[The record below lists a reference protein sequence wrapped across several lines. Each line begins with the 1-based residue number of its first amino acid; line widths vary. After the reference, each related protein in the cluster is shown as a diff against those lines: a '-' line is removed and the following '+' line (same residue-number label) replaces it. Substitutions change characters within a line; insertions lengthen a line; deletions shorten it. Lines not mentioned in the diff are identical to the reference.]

1 MQVLWLNTLFGSN
14 PKGLKNW
21 TFLPTEDCQ
30 NLRYEKSNYCW
41 SQINRNYQS
50 CYIEHKIVTKR
61 NQYFLTL
68 NKWILM
74 NILEVDNHP
83 LSAILL
89 HPRKQ
94 KVELLY
100 IFNHATVIRLSY
112 LRFIELLV
120 AWEKSLIFS
129 APGDLKLIA
138 TLNTKPTNLSHIES
152 ELQNDTWTIR
162 IHFVVK
168 ETASILR
175 REFWVR
181 LKDLCIHL

>member
-1 MQVLWLNTLFGSN
+1 
-14 PKGLKNW
+14 
-21 TFLPTEDCQ
+21 
-30 NLRYEKSNYCW
+30 
-41 SQINRNYQS
+41 
-50 CYIEHKIVTKR
+50 
-61 NQYFLTL
+61 
-68 NKWILM
+68 M

-152 ELQNDTWTIR
+152 ELQNDT
-162 IHFVVK
+162 
-168 ETASILR
+168 
-175 REFWVR
+175 
-181 LKDLCIHL
+181 